1 MVEPDAKTQSL
12 KLWPY
17 FFYYERRPTM
27 VERKYLAHYLD
38 AAFDTT
44 YAKTEYAR
52 LGKNLEEY
60 SEELNPDVEVTK
72 NILGEQSVQHSGYE
86 VQSDVDPYYYENYD
100 DILSNKIMELAN
112 TRATGDKCKTSMVDV
127 LLKPGADEE
136 TAPTVVWA
144 YREDVYVIPNSVG
157 GDTSGIQ
164 TPFTVYKA
172 GNRIKGTWNVETKKF
187 TTASSA
193 SLSD

>member
-1 MVEPDAKTQSL
+1 MIEPDAETQSL
-12 KLWPY
+12 KQWIY
-17 FFYYERRPTM
+17 FLFRKEIEM

-44 YAKTEYAR
+44 YKASEYAR
-52 LGKNLEEY
+52 IGKNLEEY
-60 SEELNPDVEVTK
+60 NEELNPDVEVTK

-86 VQSDVDPYYYENYD
+86 VQADVDPYYYEDYD
-100 DILSNKIMELAN
+100 DVLSNKIMTLAM

-127 LLKPGADEE
+127 LLKPGVTEDI
-136 TAPTVVWA
+136 APTVVWA

-172 GNRIKGTWNVETKKF
+172 GNRVKGTWNLETKTF
-187 TTASSA
+187 SVPSS
-193 SLSD
+193 SLSI